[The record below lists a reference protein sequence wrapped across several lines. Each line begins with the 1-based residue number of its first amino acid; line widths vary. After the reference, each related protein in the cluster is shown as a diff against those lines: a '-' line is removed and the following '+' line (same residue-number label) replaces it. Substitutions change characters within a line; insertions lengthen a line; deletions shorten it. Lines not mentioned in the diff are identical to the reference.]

1 MSGRLPDS
9 IDPLEWAK
17 TGQQASGVLPL
28 AGMERLC
35 ALIEA
40 GVGEVEITLVGQ
52 RLAGGRPVL
61 TGHAACTVTVRCQR
75 CLMPFELRLEAPI
88 RLGVLADEADLARL
102 PKGHEPLICPA
113 GATLSLAELIED
125 ELLLALPDY
134 PHHAE
139 GMCSTSVVPAQQT
152 GKRQPFAALASL
164 RKNGPHGGQD
174 D

>member
-35 ALIEA
+35 ALIGA
-40 GVGEVEITLVGQ
+40 SVGEVEITLVGQ

-113 GATLSLAELIED
+113 GASVSLAELIED

>member
-1 MSGRLPDS
+1 MSGLLPDS

-17 TGQQASGVLPL
+17 TGQHVSGVLPL
-28 AGMERLC
+28 AGMVRLC
-35 ALIEA
+35 TLVET
-40 GVGEVEITLVGQ
+40 GVGEVEISLAGQ
-52 RLAGGRPVL
+52 LLAGGRPVL

-75 CLMPFELRLEAPI
+75 CLAPFELRLEVPI
-88 RLGVLADEADLARL
+88 RLGVLTDEADLARV

-113 GATLSLAELIED
+113 GATLSLAQLIED

-139 GMCSTSVVPAQQT
+139 GMCSTSAVPAQET

-164 RKNGPHGGQD
+164 RKNGPHSGQAD
-174 D
+174 